1 MEYMGGGSCL
11 DILKPGPVPEQ
22 YVAIICRELLSGLE
36 YLHREGKIHRDVKA
50 ANVLLAKSGEVKLAD
65 FGVAAQL
72 SNIKSQR
79 HTFVGTPFWMAP
91 EVIQQEGY
99 NTAADIW
106 SLGITALEMAY
117 GEPPNAAIHPMKVL
131 FLIPKEPAPRLE
143 GAYSKEFKEFAAAC
157 LNKDPEERPTATEL
171 LRYRFIQNA
180 GSVTRVKEMIE
191 RKHSWDGARVDRVA
205 KTRIYEDTIKAHGNP
220 LIPAEDDGW
229 IFDTIKPDPIAIHE
243 DAQKP
248 KSPLKENVVLDQI
261 NVDKHTQK
269 RRKVTSPGKTEQLQD
284 TLQELSINDN
294 LKKSRL
300 IMRKISN
307 WGNTSVGNTAIFR
320 PQDNQRKLL
329 QRAEDYD
336 SVSTKPSTTR
346 TSHTA
351 SSSISDPFSD
361 QENEAPG
368 NDQETMQLSKED
380 LLGNR
385 LFTNAIETA
394 SQEMYAETNFQESQ
408 DAIAHIADGFAYL
421 NNVDP
426 EGLLLL
432 VKSMILKVEM

>member
-22 YVAIICRELLSGLE
+22 YIATICRELLCGLE
-36 YLHREGKIHRDVKA
+36 YLHQEGKIHRDIKA
-50 ANVLLAKSGEVKLAD
+50 ANILLGQSGKVKLAD

-143 GAYSKEFKEFAAAC
+143 GAYSKDFKEFAAAC
-157 LNKDPEERPTATEL
+157 LNKDPDARPTAKEL

-180 GSVTRVKEMIE
+180 GSVSRLKDMIN
-191 RKHSWDGARVDRVA
+191 RKQEWDGARVDRVA
-205 KTRIYEDTIKAHGNP
+205 KTRVYEDTIKANGNQ
-220 LIPAEDDGW
+220 LIVPEDDGW
-229 IFDTIKPDPIAIHE
+229 IFDTIKPELVTILE
-243 DAQKP
+243 DTSRP
-248 KSPLKENVVLDQI
+248 VSPQKENMPPNELI
-261 NVDKHTQK
+261 VDKHTQK
-269 RRKVTSPGKTEQLQD
+269 RRKITSPEKSEQLHSA
-284 TLQELSINDN
+284 LQELSMNDTAQR
-294 LKKSRL
+294 SRL
-300 IMRKISN
+300 TTRKISN
-307 WGNTSVGNTAIFR
+307 WGNVSVGNTAIFR
-320 PQDNQRKLL
+320 PPGNQRKVL
-329 QRAEDYD
+329 QESEEYD
-336 SVSTKPSTTR
+336 SFSSKPSTTR
-346 TSHTA
+346 TSHTI
-351 SSSISDPFSD
+351 SSSISDPFSELENQATD
-361 QENEAPG
+361 QQPG
-368 NDQETMQLSKED
+368 SVQLSKED

-385 LFTNAIETA
+385 LFTTAIETA
-394 SQEMYAETNFQESQ
+394 SQEMYADTDYQESQ

-421 NNVDP
+421 NSVDP
-426 EGLLLL
+426 EGVLLLF
-432 VKSMILKVEM
+432 KAMILKVEG